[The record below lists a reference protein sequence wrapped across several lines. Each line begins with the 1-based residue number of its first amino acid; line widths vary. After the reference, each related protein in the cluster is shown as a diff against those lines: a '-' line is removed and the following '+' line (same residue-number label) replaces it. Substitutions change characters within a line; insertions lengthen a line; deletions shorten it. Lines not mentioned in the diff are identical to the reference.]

1 MAALLLE
8 HERCPSHQ
16 FFFFL
21 TKLGALLPSQSTF
34 CPNKACF
41 FFYRWACE
49 SDLQFVHVNSRL
61 SLGLQMYFETC
72 QRSCFL
78 SAMAEYVS
86 MRYKMMVEVVWAHIC
101 LYKSWNVSETV
112 SLSQI
117 RPFQREMML
126 WCLLTLLPSSRPNR
140 KRAHLL
146 LPICCERNCYLSSG
160 CWTAAHSSWEAF

>member
-1 MAALLLE
+1 MQVDE
-8 HERCPSHQ
+8 RERCPSHQ
-16 FFFFL
+16 IFFFFFFI
-21 TKLGALLPSQSTF
+21 TKPGALLPSQSIF
-34 CPNKACF
+34 CTNKACF
-41 FFYRWACE
+41 FFFFFYRRACE

-101 LYKSWNVSETV
+101 LHKSWNVSETV

-117 RPFQREMML
+117 RPFQREMVL
-126 WCLLTLLPSSRPNR
+126 WCLLTLLPSFRPNR

-146 LPICCERNCYLSSG
+146 LPI
-160 CWTAAHSSWEAF
+160 